1 MNGSREKWVRQLR
14 TFEERDGDGSSHADS
29 RAKDLS
35 RATYFSDVHS
45 FLPVDEFHARIE
57 ALALVN
63 VANIF
68 SGLEKYRQG
77 N

>member
-1 MNGSREKWVRQLR
+1 
-14 TFEERDGDGSSHADS
+14 
-29 RAKDLS
+29 
-35 RATYFSDVHS
+35 
-45 FLPVDEFHARIE
+45 LPVDEFHARIE

-77 N
+77 KTYIIQTSKCEFQARLQNGMVILR

>member
-1 MNGSREKWVRQLR
+1 
-14 TFEERDGDGSSHADS
+14 
-29 RAKDLS
+29 
-35 RATYFSDVHS
+35 
-45 FLPVDEFHARIE
+45 LPVDEFHARIE

-77 N
+77 KNVYHPKK